1 MKKFILLRHCKAEM
15 SGEDHLRKLDSE
27 GIVQSI
33 SVCEKLENMVKKDV
47 KIYSSPFIRAV
58 ETVKPLADKLKI
70 DIIQSDE
77 LKEIKIGKS
86 EKLTKHEIIN
96 EMWKDKEFKVDNGE
110 SQIEKFKSME
120 YFLNKMFDNSSNED
134 VIIVTHG
141 NLLGIIL
148 KFYFNRPFG
157 FDDWKIMSMPDLYE
171 LSIEN
176 KEIISF
182 KRNIENIN
190 KIFYIK

>member
-27 GIVQSI
+27 GIVQSV

-96 EMWKDKEFKVDNGE
+96 EMWKAARAR
-110 SQIEKFKSME
+110 
-120 YFLNKMFDNSSNED
+120 
-134 VIIVTHG
+134 
-141 NLLGIIL
+141 
-148 KFYFNRPFG
+148 RP
-157 FDDWKIMSMPDLYE
+157 
-171 LSIEN
+171 
-176 KEIISF
+176 
-182 KRNIENIN
+182 RRARARRA
-190 KIFYIK
+190 

>member
-1 MKKFILLRHCKAEM
+1 
-15 SGEDHLRKLDSE
+15 
-27 GIVQSI
+27 
-33 SVCEKLENMVKKDV
+33 MVKKDV
-47 KIYSSPFIRAV
+47 KIYGSPFIRAV

-148 KFYFNRPFG
+148 KVLF
-157 FDDWKIMSMPDLYE
+157 
-171 LSIEN
+171 
-176 KEIISF
+176 
-182 KRNIENIN
+182 
-190 KIFYIK
+190 

>member
-27 GIVQSI
+27 GIVQSV
-33 SVCEKLENMVKKDV
+33 SVCEKLEKMVKKDV

>member
-27 GIVQSI
+27 GIVQSV
-33 SVCEKLENMVKKDV
+33 SVCEKLEKMVKKDV

-182 KRNIENIN
+182 K
-190 KIFYIK
+190 KKY